1 MRTTRAGRA
10 VLAIALLVAGP
21 WAGRAADPDMAHD
34 AVAKRYF
41 RGVYGCDSAVVD
53 DLASD
58 DIVVSYPVFETL
70 FGKPALRGREAVRAF
85 AVRFC
90 GKWGDPHIEF
100 HEAVSEGDRV
110 VLLWSFRARDTGST
124 PPGQEHRWGG
134 LTLFRF
140 DQAGKVEAEVGE
152 ESEPGPMG
160 RLGGQGAE

>member
-1 MRTTRAGRA
+1 MRTTRTGRA
-10 VLAIALLVAGP
+10 VLAIAVLVASP
-21 WAGRAADPDMAHD
+21 WAGRAADPDVAHD
-34 AVAKRYF
+34 AVAQRYF
-41 RGVYGCDSAVVD
+41 RGVYGCDPAVVD

-70 FGKPALRGREAVRAF
+70 FKKPALRGREAVRAF

-90 GKWGDPHIEF
+90 EKWADPHIEF

-124 PPGQEHRWGG
+124 PPGREHRWGG
-134 LTLFRF
+134 LTLLRF